1 MAWTF
6 RYIKYMLCFRA
17 IRQNHEI
24 FITFYSALRQKKLNS
39 VQILEKTFLQKLIFS
54 QLKSL
59 CITK

>member
-1 MAWTF
+1 
-6 RYIKYMLCFRA
+6 MLCFRA

-24 FITFYSALRQKKLNS
+24 FITFFSALRQKELNS